1 MHPDDDRYKHLIGK
15 NVVVPMG
22 GGRTIPIIADDYV
35 DMEFGTGAL
44 KITPG
49 HDPNDYEIGKK
60 HDLPIINI
68 MNKDGSLNAN
78 AGDYNGMDRFDA
90 RARLWED
97 IEVDG
102 LAIKVGA
109 ICGYSVR
116 CFVAEVMNLHSLFCR
131 SNRICNVFLGL
142 SVVAR

>member
-1 MHPDDDRYKHLIGK
+1 VHPEDERYKHLVGK
-15 NVVVPMG
+15 SVVVPMV

-35 DMEFGTGAL
+35 DVEFGTGAL

-60 HDLPIINI
+60 QNLPIINI

-78 AGDYNGMDRFDA
+78 AGDYIGMDRFDA
-90 RARLWED
+90 RDKLWED
-97 IEVDG
+97 IMAAG

-109 ICGYSVR
+109 QSLSVHLLCDFMSAQNFHR
-116 CFVAEVMNLHSLFCR
+116 YR
-131 SNRICNVFLGL
+131 SIRICSVFLDR
-142 SVVAR
+142 SAVVR

>member
-1 MHPDDDRYKHLIGK
+1 VHPEDERYKHLIGK
-15 NVVVPMG
+15 SVVVPMG

-35 DMEFGTGAL
+35 DVEFGTGAL

-60 HDLPIINI
+60 QNLPIINI

-90 RARLWED
+90 RHKLWED
-97 IEVDG
+97 MMASG
-102 LAIKVGA
+102 LAIKVGVHPW
-109 ICGYSVR
+109 SVGV
-116 CFVAEVMNLHSLFCR
+116 CSLI
-131 SNRICNVFLGL
+131 S
-142 SVVAR
+142 